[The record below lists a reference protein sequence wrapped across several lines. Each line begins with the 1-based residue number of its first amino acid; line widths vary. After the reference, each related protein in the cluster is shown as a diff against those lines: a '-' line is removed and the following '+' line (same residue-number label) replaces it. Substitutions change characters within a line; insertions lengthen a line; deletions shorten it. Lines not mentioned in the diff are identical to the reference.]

1 MRWKTIWPPGFGKD
15 KAVEGYLRIKT
26 FLILLIGIL
35 FLLTPFWAHSLDDDD
50 DPDKKKETQKQKIT
64 EEIVVTAPGPK
75 SRPVSTVHTLS
86 ETDIERIHPLDLSE
100 AIRYA
105 PGVTVTFGNK
115 SVYTLKLRGV
125 DSRRIVLLVDGIP
138 VYEPYF
144 STFDL
149 KTIATG
155 GIETVKMTK
164 GPSSVLYGPNTM
176 GGIVNVITQRP
187 SGEPRF
193 QLNASY
199 GERNTRQAGF
209 QSAFH
214 LKNFSFL
221 GNFLYQDSDGFY
233 YPDSQSGERKK
244 RWNSQYQ
251 RSTVNAKVYYNPN
264 PQTELLFNTGIYL
277 SQYSMPPGLKDS
289 RPRYWRFKNWD
300 RYSFNAGGVTALGKK
315 SSLRFRAFLVQY
327 DNTLDMYRDLEMTLR
342 RFESTFDNS
351 VYGVFALGDFYVHS
365 GNRIKMSVN
374 YKGDKA
380 RIQDDGG
387 LPWTQYDQGTFS
399 LGLEDHR
406 ALSSKWKLVGGVS
419 FDYLNKYIGENIWRF
434 NPLVGIQF
442 SPENAWG
449 LHLSFSKK
457 SKFPSMR
464 SMYAGSSGNPDLLS
478 ESGTNWELGF
488 SYKKDIFISG
498 TMFLSWFKDMIDSV
512 RLPQYDFRRLYF
524 NIDKAHIHGLEIQVQ
539 KSFSWMNST
548 LNYTFLH
555 HRNESDD
562 QPLDALPPHNLNLDI
577 QAFPLSSLRV
587 GLMGLWASSSSWL
600 DYRSGEILDIP
611 SYFNLD
617 AVISYKLGEM
627 ELFAKITNVFN
638 QYIYTEPGYP
648 WRARFFELGFKA
660 NILE

>member
-1 MRWKTIWPPGFGKD
+1 MAGRF
-15 KAVEGYLRIKT
+15 YIKP
-26 FLILLIGIL
+26 FVPFLVLILLGFSGVL
-35 FLLTPFWAHSLDDDD
+35 RGDQEGSD
-50 DPDKKKETQKQKIT
+50 DPDKQKEKQNLKIT

-75 SRPVSTVHTLS
+75 IRPVSTVHTLT
-86 ETDIERIHPLDLSE
+86 ETEIEKINPVDLSE
-100 AIRYA
+100 AVRYV

-115 SVYTLKLRGV
+115 SVYTLKLRGM

-138 VYEPYF
+138 VYEPYY

-149 KTIATG
+149 KTIAAQ
-155 GIETVKMTK
+155 GIEKVKMTK

-193 QLNASY
+193 KLNASY
-199 GERNTRQAGF
+199 GERNTREAGF
-209 QSAFH
+209 QSGFQW
-214 LKNFSFL
+214 KNLAFL

-233 YPDSQSGERKK
+233 YPDPQDGERLK
-244 RWNSQYQ
+244 RLNSQYR
-251 RSTVNAKVYYNPN
+251 RSTINGKIYFNPS
-264 PQTELLFNTGIYL
+264 PQTELLFNTGVYL
-277 SQYSMPPGLKDS
+277 SRYSMPPGLEDS

-315 SSLRFRAFLVQY
+315 STLRFRAYLVHY
-327 DNTLDMYRDLEMTLR
+327 DNTLDMYRDPQMSQR

-351 VYGVFALGDFYVHS
+351 VYGLFALGDIYAHS
-365 GNRIKMSVN
+365 GHRVKWSVN

-380 RIQDDGG
+380 RIQDDVGQ
-387 LPWTQYDQGTFS
+387 PWTQYDQGTFS
-399 LGLEDHR
+399 LGFEDH
-406 ALSSKWKLVGGVS
+406 LVLTEGWKLVGGVS
-419 FDYLNKYIGENIWRF
+419 FDYLNKYIGEDIYRF

-442 SPENAWG
+442 SPRNEWD

-464 SMYAGSSGNPDLLS
+464 SLYSRSSGNPDLLS

-488 SYKKDIFISG
+488 TYNKEVFVSG
-498 TMFLSWFKDMIDSV
+498 TVFLSWFKDMIDSV
-512 RLPQYDFRRLYF
+512 RLPQYEFRRLYF
-524 NIDKAHIHGLEIQVQ
+524 NIGRAHIHGLEMQVQ
-539 KSFSWMNST
+539 KSFSWVDST
-548 LNYTFLH
+548 LNYTYLD

-562 QPLDALPPHNLNLDI
+562 RPLDALPRHNFNLDI
-577 QAFPLSSLRV
+577 QVFPLPSFRV
-587 GLMGLWASSSSWL
+587 GLMGLWASSSSWF
-600 DYRSGEILDIP
+600 DFRRGEVLDIP

-617 AVISYKLGEM
+617 AILSYELGRVEVY
-627 ELFAKITNVFN
+627 AKITNVFN

-648 WRARFFELGFKA
+648 WRARFFELGIKA